1 MTGADEKSRIRRW
14 NERTTYLLWRR
25 KRELADIYESPN
37 DQLVVQ
43 SIRLTWVAPR
53 EK

>member
-1 MTGADEKSRIRRW
+1 M
-14 NERTTYLLWRR
+14 LWRR

-37 DQLVVQ
+37 DRLVVQ
-43 SIRLTWVAPR
+43 STRIPWVAPR